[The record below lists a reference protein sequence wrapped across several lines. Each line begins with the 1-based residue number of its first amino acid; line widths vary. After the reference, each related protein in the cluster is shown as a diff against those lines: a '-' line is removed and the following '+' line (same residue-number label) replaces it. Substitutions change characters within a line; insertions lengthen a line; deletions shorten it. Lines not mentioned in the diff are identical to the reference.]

1 MPAMPCQWR
10 TIDGNTAVVITDQ
23 EGIVPWSWQMWWL
36 NADALPGFATYFR
49 AYQSSPGQMFI
60 PINGSYQYITTNM
73 DDATGVTWADVNLDG
88 LLDMLYWQKI
98 DGTYRPLFKLQ
109 QADGW
114 RGVSSRAPQL
124 L

>member
-10 TIDGNTAVVITDQ
+10 TIDGNTAVVISDEHDVTT
-23 EGIVPWSWQMWWL
+23 WSWQMRWL

-49 AYQSSPGQMFI
+49 AFHSSPGEMLI

-88 LLDMLYWQKI
+88 RLDMLYWQ
-98 DGTYRPLFKLQ
+98 
-109 QADGW
+109 
-114 RGVSSRAPQL
+114 
-124 L
+124 